1 MGESPVPED
10 LAESWQVI
18 HGYSISARP
27 LRPSDLDIESA
38 FVEGLSRESRYNRL
52 LGGAINISRAYIEQ
66 LTTIDY
72 SRDMALAAVVMIGET
87 EVLIGVA
94 RYVQEQSPDGGPGA
108 CEFAIVVADAWQGR
122 GIGRH
127 LMQKLIGIAGRRGL
141 PAMFGEILAT
151 NHGMLMMMRSLG
163 FRIARHP
170 EDGTVVRA
178 TLDLQASREAAA
190 EATHSPSTPDPAA

>member
-1 MGESPVPED
+1 MGETPVPEE

-18 HGYSISARP
+18 HGYSISIRP
-27 LRPSDLDIESA
+27 LRRADLDIESA
-38 FVEGLSRESRYNRL
+38 FVEGLSQETRYNRL

-72 SRDMALAAVVMIGET
+72 SRDMALAAIVMTQES

-94 RYVQEQSPDGGPGA
+94 RYVMDSQASEYPAA

-127 LMQKLIGIAGRRGL
+127 LMAKLMEVARNRGVPRL
-141 PAMFGEILAT
+141 FGEILAI
-151 NHGMLMMMRSLG
+151 NHGMLVMVKKLG
-163 FRIARHP
+163 FRTERHP
-170 EDGTVVRA
+170 EDATVIRA
-178 TLDLQASREAAA
+178 ALDLQTA
-190 EATHSPSTPDPAA
+190 

>member
-1 MGESPVPED
+1 MSEAPPSDSRDEAPVPEE

-18 HGYSISARP
+18 HGYSISIRP
-27 LRPSDLDIESA
+27 LRQTDLDIESA

-72 SRDMALAAVVMIGET
+72 SRDMALAAVVMTEDS

-94 RYVQEQSPDGGPGA
+94 RYVRDAGDLPGG
-108 CEFAIVVADAWQGR
+108 CEFAIVIADAWQGR

-127 LMQKLIGIAGRRGL
+127 LMEKLIRVARSRRI
-141 PAMFGEILAT
+141 PSMHGEILST
-151 NHGMLMMMRSLG
+151 NHGMLMMVKKLG
-163 FRIARHP
+163 FRTERHP

-178 TLDLQASREAAA
+178 VLELNQ
-190 EATHSPSTPDPAA
+190 H